1 MIPTYR
7 VEAVL
12 TEDGRLLLDELP
24 FRAWQAVEVIVS
36 PAPVAEQTPAR
47 HPLHGMV
54 IRFDDPTAPLA
65 DQDWSVLR

>member
-1 MIPTYR
+1 MVPAYR

-24 FRAWQAVEVIVS
+24 FRAGQAVEVIVS
-36 PAPVAEQTPAR
+36 PTSGAERTSAR

-54 IRFDDPTAPLA
+54 IRFDDPTAPVA
-65 DQDWSVLR
+65 DRDWSVLE